1 MSELT
6 LDSLWGAFKTASD
19 LYDRALEE
27 GDKSM
32 MRMWSAEM
40 TRIVSIIEERNK
52 NAGSD

>member
-1 MSELT
+1 MSEFT
-6 LDSLWGAFKTASD
+6 LDSLWSAFKTASD

-40 TRIVSIIEERNK
+40 TRITNLIDERT
-52 NAGSD
+52 S